1 MLMKYTL
8 HMHTTGFDGRN
19 SVDDMVNR
27 AREMGFNTVGISNHF
42 IVNPIIKDTKLYF
55 YSMRG
60 GYSNIYSASFD
71 EVYSRFIPHYELELN
86 RVAEQNPDMK
96 ILRGMEVDF
105 FNAPQWRNGFE
116 RAVKILE
123 PDYIIGSTHFI
134 EYGNT
139 LLNTHDWKNAD
150 AATRDV
156 LLKSYWNKVKDAA
169 ESGLFTFIAHIDLP
183 KKVGLGREE
192 KWADYENRAV
202 ESVARVGGAI
212 EINTSFYRSYC
223 YEPYPSNRILQ
234 MIKNENVPVLISDD
248 AHEIKNVGRHFDEAR
263 QLISDFNL
271 KTFVR

>member
-1 MLMKYTL
+1 MKYTL
-8 HMHTTGFDGRN
+8 HMHTIGFDGRN

-27 AREMGFNTVGISNHF
+27 AREMGFDTVGISNHF

-55 YSMRG
+55 YSLRG
-60 GYSNIYSASFD
+60 GYNNIYSSSFD
-71 EVYSRFIPHYELELN
+71 EAYSRFIPHYELELN

-105 FNAPQWRNGFE
+105 FRDPKWRNGFE
-116 RAVKILE
+116 RAIKILE

-156 LLKSYWNKVKDAA
+156 LLKLYWNKVKDAA

-183 KKVGLGREE
+183 KKAGLGREE
-192 KWADYENRAV
+192 KWAEYENRAV
-202 ESVARVGGAI
+202 EAAAQSNTAI

-234 MIKNENVPVLISDD
+234 MIKDNNVPVLISDD
-248 AHEIKNVGRHFDEAR
+248 AHEIKSVGRHFEEAR

-271 KTFVR
+271 KTLTR